1 MEAICPL
8 KCRALSKLLDRKPR
22 REHSSTGVGAKAC
35 VEGEM
40 RCKVIRERT
49 GTKNI
54 IEGIT
59 EHQKNWKEHV
69 EKKTTESLPQPAYNY
84 NPMGRHT

>member
-1 MEAICPL
+1 MSGTLQTTRQKTQE
-8 KCRALSKLLDRKPR
+8 RALFNSN
-22 REHSSTGVGAKAC
+22 EISGVGAKAC